1 MKPEVRRLLS
11 ELERQGQVHDAQE
24 TDHSRKMLNLE
35 PPTAELVSILAQS
48 SRARNVLEI
57 GTSNG
62 YSTIWLA
69 ASVAPSGGRVTS
81 IDRNPDKH
89 RMARENLTKAGLLE
103 SVDLKTGDATEVIA
117 ALPGPFDLV
126 FFDADRLSAP
136 KQLDALMPKLA
147 RLALILADNAL
158 SHPDQIA
165 GYLAAIE
172 NLGIQHVVVPIGKGL
187 SIAFYDKN
195 GDRLG

>member
-1 MKPEVRRLLS
+1 MKPEVRRLLA
-11 ELERQGQVHDAQE
+11 ELEQQGQAHDARE
-24 TDHSRKMLNLE
+24 TDHSRRMLNLE

-81 IDRNPDKH
+81 IDRNPEKH
-89 RMARENLTKAGLLE
+89 RMARENLNQAGLLE
-103 SVDLKTGDATEVIA
+103 SVDLRTGDATDVIA

-126 FFDADRLSAP
+126 FFDADRTSAP
-136 KQLDALMPKLA
+136 KQLELILPKLA
-147 RLALILADNAL
+147 RPALILADNAL
-158 SHPDQIA
+158 SHPEQIA
-165 GYLAAIE
+165 GYLAAIH
-172 NLGIQHVVVPIGKGL
+172 NLNFQHVVVPVGKGL
-187 SIAFYDKN
+187 SIAYAS
-195 GDRLG
+195 